1 MTYENRKQKFI
12 KKIGETGSAAWET
25 AISAMTEWCIAS
37 SRAEAIAM
45 IEANP
50 GEDLAD
56 IAGSVLHGIPF
67 QEALE
72 ETDFTKVK
80 EASATE
86 IIAWLD
92 NIHTAWTFENI
103 RPNRLAQKLCKEQLF
118 QYRSTANIPWNEV
131 VKDYRFVAQYV
142 AKSGNPVTEKK
153 LEAAFDTWKV
163 ENSEKPEFD
172 EKVDS
177 MFRAC
182 APLIVSAIAEYRD
195 TLDQEK
201 AADKVAEINS
211 YLERHNF
218 NGNSIIEE
226 MIRYKNEAAAV

>member
-1 MTYENRKQKFI
+1 MTYENRKQNFI
-12 KKIGETGSAAWET
+12 KKIGKNGSAARET
-25 AISAMTEWCIAS
+25 AISAMINWYMAS
-37 SRAEAIAM
+37 SPEDAIAQ
-45 IEANP
+45 IEAHP
-50 GEDLAD
+50 GEDLAG

-86 IIAWLD
+86 IIGWLD
-92 NIHTAWTFENI
+92 NIHTAWVFENTS
-103 RPNRLAQKLCKEQLF
+103 PKRLAQKLCKEQLF
-118 QYRSTANIPWNEV
+118 QYLSTANIPWNEV
-131 VKDYRFVAQYV
+131 VKDYLFVAQYV
-142 AKSGNPVTEKK
+142 AKSGNPVTVKE
-153 LEAAFDTWKV
+153 LEAAFDAWKV
-163 ENSEKPEFD
+163 ENREKPEFD
-172 EKVDS
+172 ATVDF

-182 APLIVSAIAEYRD
+182 GPQIVSAIAAYRD
-195 TLDQEK
+195 TLDQKK

-218 NGNSIIEE
+218 DGNSIVEE

>member
-1 MTYENRKQKFI
+1 MNYEDSKKNFI
-12 KKIGETGSAAWET
+12 EMISRNGSAARET
-25 AISAMTEWCIAS
+25 EVSAMINWYMAS
-37 SRAEAIAM
+37 SRDDAIAQ
-45 IEANP
+45 IEAHP
-50 GEDLAD
+50 GKDLAD

-92 NIHTAWTFENI
+92 NIHTAWAFENI
-103 RPNRLAQKLCKEQLF
+103 RPDRLAQKLCKEQLF
-118 QYRSTANIPWNEV
+118 QYLATANIPWNEV
-131 VKDYRFVAQYV
+131 VKDYLFVAQYV
-142 AKSGNPVTEKK
+142 AKSGNPVTEKE

-163 ENSEKPEFD
+163 ENREKPEFD
-172 EKVDS
+172 ATVDS

-182 APLIVSAIAEYRD
+182 APQIVSAIEAYRD
-195 TLDQEK
+195 TLNPKK

-218 NGNSIIEE
+218 DGNSIVEE

>member
-1 MTYENRKQKFI
+1 MNYEDS
-12 KKIGETGSAAWET
+12 KKNYIEMIGKNGSVAQETEAQ
-25 AISAMTEWCIAS
+25 AMINWYMAS
-37 SRAEAIAM
+37 SRDDAIAQ
-45 IEANP
+45 IEAHP
-50 GEDLAD
+50 GKDLAG

-72 ETDFTKVK
+72 EKSFRRVK

-86 IIAWLD
+86 IIGWLD
-92 NIHTAWTFENI
+92 NIHTAWVFENI
-103 RPNRLAQKLCKEQLF
+103 SPKRLAQKLCKEQLF
-118 QYRSTANIPWNEV
+118 QYLATANIPWSEV
-131 VKDYRFVAQYV
+131 VKDYLFVAQYV
-142 AKSGNPVTEKK
+142 AKSGNPVTEKV
-153 LEAAFDTWKV
+153 LEAAFDAWKV
-163 ENSEKPEFD
+163 ENREKPEFN
-172 EKVDS
+172 ETVDF

-182 APLIVSAIAEYRD
+182 APQIVSAIAEYRD
-195 TLDQEK
+195 TLDQKK

>member
-1 MTYENRKQKFI
+1 MNYEDSKKNFI
-12 KKIGETGSAAWET
+12 EMIGKNGSAARET
-25 AISAMTEWCIAS
+25 EVSAMINWYMAS
-37 SRAEAIAM
+37 SRDDAIAQ
-45 IEANP
+45 IKAHP
-50 GEDLAD
+50 GEDLAG

-92 NIHTAWTFENI
+92 NIHTAWAFENI
-103 RPNRLAQKLCKEQLF
+103 RPDRLAQKLCKEQLF
-118 QYRSTANIPWNEV
+118 QYLATANIPWNEV
-131 VKDYRFVAQYV
+131 VKDYLFVAQYV
-142 AKSGNPVTEKK
+142 AKSGNPVTEKE
-153 LEAAFDTWKV
+153 LEATFDTWKV
-163 ENSEKPEFD
+163 ENREKPEFD
-172 EKVDS
+172 ATVDS

-182 APLIVSAIAEYRD
+182 APQIVSAIEAYRD
-195 TLDQEK
+195 TLDSKK

-218 NGNSIIEE
+218 DGNSIVEE
-226 MIRYKNEAAAV
+226 MIRYKNEATAV

>member
-1 MTYENRKQKFI
+1 MNYEDSKKKI
-12 KKIGETGSAAWET
+12 IEKIGENGSAARET

-56 IAGSVLHGIPF
+56 IAGSVLRGIPF

-80 EASATE
+80 EASASE

-92 NIHTAWTFENI
+92 NIHTEWAFENI

-142 AKSGNPVTEKK
+142 AKSGNPVTGKE

-163 ENSEKPEFD
+163 ENREKPEFD
-172 EKVDS
+172 ATVDS
-177 MFRAC
+177 MFLAC
-182 APLIVSAIAEYRD
+182 APQIVSAIEAYRD
-195 TLDQEK
+195 TLNPKK

-218 NGNSIIEE
+218 DGNSIVEE
-226 MIRYKNEAAAV
+226 MIRYKNEATAV

>member
-1 MTYENRKQKFI
+1 MNYEDSKKNFI
-12 KKIGETGSAAWET
+12 EMIGKNGSAARET
-25 AISAMTEWCIAS
+25 EVSAMINWYMAS
-37 SRAEAIAM
+37 SRDDAIAQ
-45 IEANP
+45 IEAHP
-50 GEDLAD
+50 GKDLAD

-92 NIHTAWTFENI
+92 NIHTAWAFENI
-103 RPNRLAQKLCKEQLF
+103 RPDRLAQKLCKEQLF
-118 QYRSTANIPWNEV
+118 QYLATANIPWNEV
-131 VKDYRFVAQYV
+131 VKDYLFVAQYV
-142 AKSGNPVTEKK
+142 AKSGNPVTEKE
-153 LEAAFDTWKV
+153 LEATFDTWKV
-163 ENSEKPEFD
+163 ENREKPEFD
-172 EKVDS
+172 ATVDS

-182 APLIVSAIAEYRD
+182 APQIVSAIEAYRD
-195 TLDQEK
+195 TLDSKK

-218 NGNSIIEE
+218 DGNSIVEE
-226 MIRYKNEAAAV
+226 MIRYKNEATAA

>member
-1 MTYENRKQKFI
+1 MTYENSKKNFI
-12 KKIGETGSAAWET
+12 EMIGKNGSAARET
-25 AISAMTEWCIAS
+25 EIAAMTKWCRAS

-45 IEANP
+45 IEAHP
-50 GEDLAD
+50 GEDLAS
-56 IAGSVLHGIPF
+56 ISGSVLHGIPF

-92 NIHTAWTFENI
+92 NIHTAWAFENI
-103 RPNRLAQKLCKEQLF
+103 SPNRLAQKLCKEQLF
-118 QYRSTANIPWNEV
+118 QYLSTANIPWNEV
-131 VKDYRFVAQYV
+131 VKDYLFVAQYV

-153 LEAAFDTWKV
+153 LKAAFDTWKV
-163 ENSEKPEFD
+163 ENREKPEFN
-172 EKVDS
+172 ETVES

-182 APLIVSAIAEYRD
+182 APQIVSAIAEYRD
-195 TLDQEK
+195 TLDQKK

>member
-1 MTYENRKQKFI
+1 MNYEDSKKNFI
-12 KKIGETGSAAWET
+12 EMISRNGSAARET
-25 AISAMTEWCIAS
+25 EVSAMINWYMAS
-37 SRAEAIAM
+37 SRDDAIAQ
-45 IEANP
+45 IEAHP
-50 GEDLAD
+50 GKDLAD

-86 IIAWLD
+86 IIGWLD
-92 NIHTAWTFENI
+92 NIHTAWAFENI
-103 RPNRLAQKLCKEQLF
+103 RPDRLAQKLCKEQLF
-118 QYRSTANIPWNEV
+118 QYLATANIPWNEV
-131 VKDYRFVAQYV
+131 VKDYLFVAQYV
-142 AKSGNPVTEKK
+142 AKSGNPVTEKE

-163 ENSEKPEFD
+163 ENREKPEFD
-172 EKVDS
+172 ATVDS

-182 APLIVSAIAEYRD
+182 APQIVSAIEAYRD
-195 TLDQEK
+195 TLDSKK

-218 NGNSIIEE
+218 DGNSIVEE
-226 MIRYKNEAAAV
+226 MIRYKNEATAA

>member
-1 MTYENRKQKFI
+1 MTYENSKKNFI
-12 KKIGETGSAAWET
+12 EMINKNGSVAQET
-25 AISAMTEWCIAS
+25 AISAMINWYMAS
-37 SRAEAIAM
+37 SPEDAIAQ
-45 IEANP
+45 IEAHP

-56 IAGSVLHGIPF
+56 IAGSVLNGIPF

-80 EASATE
+80 KASATA
-86 IIAWLD
+86 IIGWLD

-118 QYRSTANIPWNEV
+118 QYLSTANIPWNEV
-131 VKDYRFVAQYV
+131 VKDYLFVAQYV
-142 AKSGNPVTEKK
+142 AKSGNPVTIKE
-153 LEAAFDTWKV
+153 LEAAFDAWKV
-163 ENSEKPEFD
+163 ENREKPEFD
-172 EKVDS
+172 ATVDS

-182 APLIVSAIAEYRD
+182 APQIVSAIEAYRD
-195 TLDQEK
+195 TLDKKK
-201 AADKVAEINS
+201 AADKVAAINS

>member
-1 MTYENRKQKFI
+1 MTYENSKKNFIEMINKNGSVAQK
-12 KKIGETGSAAWET
+12 T
-25 AISAMTEWCIAS
+25 AISAMINWYMAS
-37 SRAEAIAM
+37 SPEDAIAQ
-45 IEANP
+45 IEAHP
-50 GEDLAD
+50 GEDLAG
-56 IAGSVLHGIPF
+56 ISGSVLHGIPF

-86 IIAWLD
+86 IIGWLD

-118 QYRSTANIPWNEV
+118 QYLATANIPWNEV
-131 VKDYRFVAQYV
+131 VKDYLFVAQYV
-142 AKSGNPVTEKK
+142 AKSGNPVTIKE
-153 LEAAFDTWKV
+153 LEAAFDAWKV
-163 ENSEKPEFD
+163 ENREKPEFD
-172 EKVDS
+172 ATVDS

-182 APLIVSAIAEYRD
+182 APQIVSAIEAYRD
-195 TLDQEK
+195 TLDKKE
-201 AADKVAEINS
+201 AADKVAAINS

-226 MIRYKNEAAAV
+226 MIRYKNGAAAV